1 MSEVLG
7 TQLPDINIT
16 GLFASTW
23 IYIAIVALIGFI
35 LILGIALLL
44 FFKTFNRKVVFFENI
59 SGLAYQPTMKKRA
72 RRLRVGNGGEELLAL
87 IGGDTISAYGR
98 KMGKNTYWFAKGQD
112 GYWYNF
118 LLGDLD
124 TKRAMLD
131 IEPIDTDVRMF
142 HVAKERMNKDNYLKR
157 SFMERYGS
165 LLMMFLFLV
174 VLVLGMWFIVGKIGD
189 ATQALAATQESN
201 AKVLETTERILNA
214 NENML
219 SGGSGVS
226 GAVSD
231 IVPTT

>member
-1 MSEVLG
+1 MSEILG
-7 TQLPDINIT
+7 ATLPDINIT
-16 GLFASTW
+16 GFLSSTW
-23 IYIAIVALIGFI
+23 IYVAIVAVIGVILIG
-35 LILGIALLL
+35 LVATLL

-72 RRLRVGNGGEELLAL
+72 RRLRVGNGGEELLSL
-87 IGGDTISAYGR
+87 IGGDTLSAYGR

-157 SFMERYGS
+157 SFMEKYGS
-165 LLMMFLFLV
+165 LMIMFLFLV
-174 VLVLGMWFIVGKIGD
+174 VLILGMWFIVGKIGQ
-189 ATQALAATQESN
+189 ATEALAATQSAN
-201 AKVLETTERILNA
+201 AAVLETTQKILASNS
-214 NENML
+214 NL
-219 SGGSGVS
+219 VGGSGIS

-231 IVPTT
+231 IIPTT